1 MNQDVKTQFAAR
13 EDTKIAY
20 RVYGSGAKDLIIVP
34 GIISH
39 VEYAH
44 ELPGYNDFI
53 QQLTPHFRIIVFDK
67 RGNGL
72 SQKLADSAPTLE
84 ERMDDIRLVLDA
96 VGSERATVM
105 GVSEGG
111 SLSALFAAMYP
122 ERTEKLILFGAFAHT
137 PGLGKLKRLPNFS
150 TGLLKKFMVWK
161 AVKNVIKTWGN
172 GEFVRKVLPSRMLIN
187 NELRQ
192 KFKQF
197 ELACLM

>member
-1 MNQDVKTQFAAR
+1 
-13 EDTKIAY
+13 
-20 RVYGSGAKDLIIVP
+20 
-34 GIISH
+34 
-39 VEYAH
+39 
-44 ELPGYNDFI
+44 
-53 QQLTPHFRIIVFDK
+53 
-67 RGNGL
+67 
-72 SQKLADSAPTLE
+72 
-84 ERMDDIRLVLDA
+84 MDDIRLVLDA

-137 PGLGKLKRLPNFS
+137 PGLEKLKRLPNFIA
-150 TGLLKKFMVWK
+150 GLLKKFMVWK
-161 AVKNVIKTWGN
+161 AVKDVQKTWGN